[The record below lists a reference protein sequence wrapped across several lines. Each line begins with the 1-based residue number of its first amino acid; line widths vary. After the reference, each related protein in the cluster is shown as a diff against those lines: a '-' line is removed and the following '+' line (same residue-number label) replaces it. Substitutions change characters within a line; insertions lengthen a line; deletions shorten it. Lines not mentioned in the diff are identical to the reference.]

1 MLSSVLSIFVW
12 ASLLLSHTNELVR
25 KISVCVC
32 MFSDPEY
39 QDEIVQHA
47 KSLDHARA
55 NQLINEE
62 HRAHVKNNLCTRH
75 TDLHTL

>member
-1 MLSSVLSIFVW
+1 
-12 ASLLLSHTNELVR
+12 
-25 KISVCVC
+25 

-62 HRAHVKNNLCTRH
+62 HRAHVKTIFVHATQIYTHYDLLSTRY
-75 TDLHTL
+75 TRSDPGT